1 MLKLNPTS
9 TPFMGRPRKNP
20 KDNQLP
26 PRVTRNK
33 YSYVWKPKGTKLS
46 ITLGKISD
54 TTMSKIWQ
62 RYEEEKAKRHDVM
75 TFAKLW
81 SKFLDSPTFTEL
93 AIRTQDDYRQHQK
106 KLLAVFGKMRADDIK
121 IEQVRIYMDKRG
133 VTSKNQANQEVS
145 SMSRVFGWGFERGY
159 VRNNPCKGIRK
170 FTLVD
175 RDVYIPDEDYLAIYE
190 HARVEVQVAMEISY
204 LCAAREGDVFD
215 LKIPDLRADG
225 IFIEQNKTGKKQ
237 IKKWTPRLQAAIS
250 LASKHFANKSA
261 AGYVIPSPSGGKMN
275 KKTFNTWWNNAKKA
289 AALKLGRPIQGT
301 FHDIK
306 AKAISDYE
314 GSSKEKQ
321 LFSGHKTES
330 QVVTYDRKVKLSPT
344 LDIPPLAKGD

>member
-1 MLKLNPTS
+1 
-9 TPFMGRPRKNP
+9 MGRPRKNP
-20 KDNQLP
+20 KDAQLP
-26 PRVTRNK
+26 PRVTKNK

-46 ITLGKISD
+46 VTLGKIRD
-54 TTMSKIWQ
+54 TSMSKLWQ

-75 TFAKLW
+75 TFSRLW
-81 SKFLDSPTFTEL
+81 GMFLASPAFTDL
-93 AIRTQDDYRQHQK
+93 AIRTQSDYKQHQK
-106 KLLAVFGKMRADDIK
+106 KLLAVFGNMKADDIK

-133 VTSKNQANQEVS
+133 MTSKNQANQEVS

-159 VRNNPCKGIRK
+159 VRGNPCKGIRK

-190 HARVEVQVAMEISY
+190 CARLEVQVAMEISY

-215 LKIPDLRADG
+215 LKIDDLRVEG

-237 IKKWTPRLQAAIS
+237 IKQWTPRLRAAIE
-250 LASKHFANKSA
+250 LAKQHFVHQSA
-261 AGYVIPSPSGGKMN
+261 AGYVLPSPSGGRMN
-275 KKTFNTWWNNAKKA
+275 RKSFNTWWNNAKKKA
-289 AALKLGRPIQGT
+289 VLKLGRPIPGT

-314 GSSKEKQ
+314 GSSRDKQ
-321 LFSGHKTES
+321 IFSGHKTEN
-330 QVVTYDRKVKLSPT
+330 QIATYDRKVRISPT
-344 LDIPPLAKGD
+344 LNRPITYKDKDGS

>member
-1 MLKLNPTS
+1 MKLNPTS

-344 LDIPPLAKGD
+344 LDVPPLAKGD

>member
-1 MLKLNPTS
+1 
-9 TPFMGRPRKNP
+9 MGRPRKNP

-54 TTMSKIWQ
+54 STMSKIWQ

-106 KLLAVFGKMRADDIK
+106 KLLAVFGKMKADDIK

-250 LASKHFANKSA
+250 LASRHFANKSA
-261 AGYVIPSPSGGKMN
+261 AGYVIPSPSGGRMN

-321 LFSGHKTES
+321 LFSGHKTEN
-330 QVVTYDRKVKLSPT
+330 QVAIYDRKVRISPT
-344 LDIPPLAKGD
+344 LNIPITFKDKDGT

>member
-1 MLKLNPTS
+1 MKLNPTS

-54 TTMSKIWQ
+54 TTMSKLWQ

-106 KLLAVFGKMRADDIK
+106 KLLAVFGKMKADDIK

-344 LDIPPLAKGD
+344 LDLPPLAKGD

>member
-1 MLKLNPTS
+1 
-9 TPFMGRPRKNP
+9 MGRPRKNP

-54 TTMSKIWQ
+54 STMSKIWQ

-106 KLLAVFGKMRADDIK
+106 KLLAVFGKMKADDIK

-175 RDVYIPDEDYLAIYE
+175 RDVYILDEDYLAIYE

-250 LASKHFANKSA
+250 LASRHFANKSA
-261 AGYVIPSPSGGKMN
+261 AGYVIPSPSGGRMN

-321 LFSGHKTES
+321 LFSGHKTEN
-330 QVVTYDRKVKLSPT
+330 QVAIYDRKVRISPT
-344 LDIPPLAKGD
+344 LNIPITFKDKDGT